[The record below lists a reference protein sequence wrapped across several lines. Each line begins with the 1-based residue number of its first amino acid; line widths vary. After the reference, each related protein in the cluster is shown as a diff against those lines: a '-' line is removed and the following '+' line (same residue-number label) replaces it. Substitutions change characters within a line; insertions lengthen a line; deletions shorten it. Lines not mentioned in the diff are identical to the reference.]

1 MSATVHPPPRP
12 RDELDGCVGA
22 ATPDAVEQ
30 MRVENERL
38 RELVV
43 QLSRL
48 VMQNAIARK

>member
-1 MSATVHPPPRP
+1 MSATVHPPRRP
-12 RDELDGCVGA
+12 RDELDDCVVA
-22 ATPDAVEQ
+22 ATSEAVER

-38 RELVV
+38 RQLVV